1 MLGSI
6 WWVCLRYMWI
16 LCPKA
21 PSHGICGMS
30 IIADLCIPCHIL
42 IVLWIIMAV
51 VLWTRVVYISYGTVS
66 WCPLHF
72 CHTCSFSSIQP
83 LLVLLDRLSG
93 FAIFTCGFIIIWHRP
108 MVYVAS
114 PSSLSILHHHPCS
127 ADSHLSGFTFATMS
141 CWVDLVVLPQIH
153 VDSLSFSIVS
163 WYLWH
168 VHHCWPM
175 HSMSHFHCIMIIMA
189 VVLWTRVVYKS
200 YGTVSWCP
208 LHFCHTCSFISI
220 QSLLVLLDWLSGFAI
235 FTCGFI
241 ILWHCPMVY
250 VASPPSLSILH
261 HHPCSADSH
270 LSGFTFATM
279 SCWVD
284 LVVLPQIHVDSL
296 SFSTVSWYLWHVHL
310 CWPMHSMS
318 HSHSIMD
325 HYGSR
330 AVDTC
335 GLYILWHC
343 LMVSTAFLSYLLL
356 QSNHS

>member
-1 MLGSI
+1 MSQPIRGQGRHLVFWWARKTQTWQRTWKSCFLSSLVEFRSAVSEEKSKMSHSIRCRGGHLVFPIGPKNTNLVEDVEILLPVKFVEFRLAVSEEKSKMLTVKDGRTDRRTSAQ
-6 WWVCLRYMWI
+6 VSKRQEL
-16 LCPKA
+16 
-21 PSHGICGMS
+21 
-30 IIADLCIPCHIL
+30 HI
-42 IVLWIIMAV
+42 
-51 VLWTRVVYISYGTVS
+51 VYISYGTVS

-127 ADSHLSGFTFATMS
+127 ADSHLAGFTFATMS

-153 VDSLSFSIVS
+153 VDSLSFSTVS

-208 LHFCHTCSFISI
+208 LHFCHTCSFNPITLCAFGQIKWFCHIHVWFYYHLASSHGVCGISI
-220 QSLLVLLDWLSGFAI
+220 FFVHIAPPPLLFVSFVTPPLDDCYI
-235 FTCGFI
+235 
-241 ILWHCPMVY
+241 
-250 VASPPSLSILH
+250 
-261 HHPCSADSH
+261 
-270 LSGFTFATM
+270 
-279 SCWVD
+279 
-284 LVVLPQIHVDSL
+284 
-296 SFSTVSWYLWHVHL
+296 YL
-310 CWPMHSMS
+310 
-318 HSHSIMD
+318 
-325 HYGSR
+325 
-330 AVDTC
+330 
-335 GLYILWHC
+335 
-343 LMVSTAFLSYLLL
+343 
-356 QSNHS
+356 

>member
-1 MLGSI
+1 MYS
-6 WWVCLRYMWI
+6 R
-16 LCPKA
+16 
-21 PSHGICGMS
+21 
-30 IIADLCIPCHIL
+30 
-42 IVLWIIMAV
+42 
-51 VLWTRVVYISYGTVS
+51 
-66 WCPLHF
+66 
-72 CHTCSFSSIQP
+72 
-83 LLVLLDRLSG
+83 
-93 FAIFTCGFIIIWHRP
+93 
-108 MVYVAS
+108 
-114 PSSLSILHHHPCS
+114 
-127 ADSHLSGFTFATMS
+127 
-141 CWVDLVVLPQIH
+141 
-153 VDSLSFSIVS
+153 
-163 WYLWH
+163 
-168 VHHCWPM
+168 
-175 HSMSHFHCIMIIMA
+175 HS
-189 VVLWTRVVYKS
+189 
-200 YGTVSWCP
+200 
-208 LHFCHTCSFISI
+208 CSFISI

-241 ILWHCPMVY
+241 IFWHCPMVY
-250 VASPPSLSILH
+250 VASPSSLSILH

-335 GLYILWHC
+335 DLYILWHC

-356 QSNHS
+356 PSNHS